1 MPARTRRASSAR
13 AEAPEECPENSGG
26 NTDAVVLHGG
36 LTLRERWID
45 ADTVEYAVRRS
56 LRDAFARSSAIAWFA
71 LALALFG
78 ASLATGELSGDAI
91 GARVPHPP
99 LLAAG
104 FLTAIL
110 AARAAASCVVSES
123 ILVMRR
129 VGVRL
134 TTRRALARPSSRFV
148 DAGRIRSIVVH
159 EAVTG
164 SDVFHYMCFRPFP
177 RRAGSN
183 PPRKV
188 ILAYPNLRPALPILR
203 EAYARVH
210 DTLFE
215 GDSDDDR
222 APPRVAGRRG
232 ARTREVPRDSWGS
245 DAREPLEGPASG
257 RGWWGHGETWDA
269 GGAGPRPGL
278 GRRANDWEAKT
289 DAGMRAPRQSVLM
302 VSDFF
307 IPNTGGVE
315 LHMYALAQRLIARG
329 HKVTVLTHAYGD
341 RCGVRYMSNGL
352 KVYYAFRTPVYNG
365 ATCPDIF
372 GTFRLLRL
380 ILLRERVTVVH
391 AHQTFS
397 VMGHEAVCHARTMG
411 YKCVFT
417 DHSLFGFADTSAI
430 HMNKLLALTLADCNH
445 VVCVSHTAKE
455 NLVLRSGTPPLRVSV
470 VPNAV
475 DGVRFTPDST
485 RRPGRGGRPG
495 PRDRTVVAVTARLA
509 YRKGIHLLAAVIPLA
524 CARFP
529 EVDFL
534 IAGDGPMRE
543 HLEEMTREHELERR
557 VTLLGDV
564 PHASVVDVL
573 QRAHVFLN
581 CSLTESFCIAILEA
595 ACSGCLVVATGVGG
609 VTEVLPPDLLFLA
622 APDPDA
628 LVEALADALDALR
641 TDGTTNDPRVIHER
655 VAKMY
660 AWEDVAVRVEA
671 VYERAHATVDSQLG
685 RLARLHGC
693 GTFAGKL
700 FCAVAAVDHAYWRW
714 LEWWRP
720 AREVELAPDFV
731 PEEGNFDVG
740 E

>member
-26 NTDAVVLHGG
+26 NNDAVVLHGG

-289 DAGMRAPRQSVLM
+289 DAGMHAPRQSVLM

-397 VMGHEAVCHARTMG
+397 VMGHEAVFHARTMG

-641 TDGTTNDPRVIHER
+641 TDGTTNDPRAIHER

-660 AWEDVAVRVEA
+660 AWEDVAARVEA
-671 VYERAHATVDSQLG
+671 VYERAHATVDSRLG

>member
-1 MPARTRRASSAR
+1 MRCCSLANTASCRTSVATPRPVRTRQGVVSQAGALAHATNKLFARAANASGVRARVSPMPARTRRASSAR

-26 NTDAVVLHGG
+26 NNDAVVLHGG

-159 EAVTG
+159 EAATG

-245 DAREPLEGPASG
+245 DAREPPRGTRLRARMVGSRRDVG
-257 RGWWGHGETWDA
+257 RGRGGPSARARSAGERLGGEDGRGDA
-269 GGAGPRPGL
+269 RSQ
-278 GRRANDWEAKT
+278 T
-289 DAGMRAPRQSVLM
+289 
-302 VSDFF
+302 
-307 IPNTGGVE
+307 
-315 LHMYALAQRLIARG
+315 
-329 HKVTVLTHAYGD
+329 
-341 RCGVRYMSNGL
+341 
-352 KVYYAFRTPVYNG
+352 
-365 ATCPDIF
+365 
-372 GTFRLLRL
+372 
-380 ILLRERVTVVH
+380 ER
-391 AHQTFS
+391 
-397 VMGHEAVCHARTMG
+397 
-411 YKCVFT
+411 
-417 DHSLFGFADTSAI
+417 
-430 HMNKLLALTLADCNH
+430 
-445 VVCVSHTAKE
+445 
-455 NLVLRSGTPPLRVSV
+455 
-470 VPNAV
+470 V
-475 DGVRFTPDST
+475 DGV
-485 RRPGRGGRPG
+485 
-495 PRDRTVVAVTARLA
+495 
-509 YRKGIHLLAAVIPLA
+509 
-524 CARFP
+524 
-529 EVDFL
+529 
-534 IAGDGPMRE
+534 
-543 HLEEMTREHELERR
+543 
-557 VTLLGDV
+557 
-564 PHASVVDVL
+564 
-573 QRAHVFLN
+573 
-581 CSLTESFCIAILEA
+581 
-595 ACSGCLVVATGVGG
+595 
-609 VTEVLPPDLLFLA
+609 
-622 APDPDA
+622 
-628 LVEALADALDALR
+628 
-641 TDGTTNDPRVIHER
+641 
-655 VAKMY
+655 
-660 AWEDVAVRVEA
+660 
-671 VYERAHATVDSQLG
+671 
-685 RLARLHGC
+685 
-693 GTFAGKL
+693 
-700 FCAVAAVDHAYWRW
+700 
-714 LEWWRP
+714 
-720 AREVELAPDFV
+720 
-731 PEEGNFDVG
+731 
-740 E
+740 